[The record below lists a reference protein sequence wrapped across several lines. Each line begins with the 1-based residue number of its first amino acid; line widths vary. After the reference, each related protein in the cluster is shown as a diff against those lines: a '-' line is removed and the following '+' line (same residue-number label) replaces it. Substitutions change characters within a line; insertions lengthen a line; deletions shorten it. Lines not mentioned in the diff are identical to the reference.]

1 VRIVSWNINSIRARI
16 DHLVQLM
23 DRLDPDVVLLQETR
37 CPDLVFPT
45 ALFADRGY
53 AVAHHSL
60 DHRNGVAIASRV
72 GLSQVRYG
80 FRSPLSEDGTTRFD
94 DARLISG
101 VCQGIR
107 FYSVYVPNGR
117 TLDDPQ
123 YTYKLAWLEHL
134 RVEAQ
139 WHTERRKPVVFA
151 GDFNVAP
158 ADLDI
163 YDPSRFRRTT
173 HASPPERAAIVALT
187 DAGLIDAMRS
197 RDASAGLYTWW
208 SYAPAQVERNR
219 GLRIDL
225 IVASRNVDRRI
236 TNLSVDR
243 TTRELHRASDHAPV
257 LFEIAPKS
265 APTSVSEPG

>member
-1 VRIVSWNINSIRARI
+1 
-16 DHLVQLM
+16 M
-23 DRLDPDVVLLQETR
+23 ERLDPDVVLLQETR
-37 CPDLVFPT
+37 CPDLVFPNE
-45 ALFADRGY
+45 LFVDRGY
-53 AVAHHSL
+53 QVAHHSL

-72 GLSQVRYG
+72 GLSHVRCG
-80 FRSPLSEDGTTRFD
+80 FLSSSSEDGATRFD

-101 VCQGIR
+101 VCSGIR

-117 TLDDPQ
+117 TLEDPQ

-139 WHTERRKPVVFA
+139 WHTDRRKPVVFA

-158 ADLDI
+158 ADIDI

-173 HASPPERAAIVALT
+173 HASPPERAAIAALT

-197 RDASAGLYTWW
+197 RDQSAGLYTWW
-208 SYAPAQVERNR
+208 SYAPGQVERNR

-225 IVASRNVDRRI
+225 VLASRNVDRRI
-236 TNLSVDR
+236 TKLDVDR
-243 TTRELHRASDHAPV
+243 TTRGLPRASDHAPV
-257 LFEIAPKS
+257 WFEIAPRSLAKDH
-265 APTSVSEPG
+265 